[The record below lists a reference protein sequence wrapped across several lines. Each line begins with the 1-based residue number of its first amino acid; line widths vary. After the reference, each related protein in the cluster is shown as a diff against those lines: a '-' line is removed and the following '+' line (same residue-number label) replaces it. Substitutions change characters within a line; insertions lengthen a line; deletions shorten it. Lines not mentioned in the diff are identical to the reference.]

1 METTVEVRGV
11 TTIKVGSVNLKLD
24 AKDLM
29 VLRLLE
35 EHKFLTAQQIGGEPV
50 NLAVQP
56 GVKTAVGLIRC

>member
-24 AKDLM
+24 AKDLV

-35 EHKFLTAQQIGGEPV
+35 EHKFLTA
-50 NLAVQP
+50 
-56 GVKTAVGLIRC
+56 